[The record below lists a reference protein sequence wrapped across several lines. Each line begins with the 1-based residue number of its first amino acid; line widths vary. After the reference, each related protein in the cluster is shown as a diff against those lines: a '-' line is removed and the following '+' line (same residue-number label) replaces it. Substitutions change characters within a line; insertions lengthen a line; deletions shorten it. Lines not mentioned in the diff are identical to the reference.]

1 MAAALADLLAAPG
14 DRLGRP
20 AQRAAGEAG
29 VGQRPGERAIPGG
42 GEAARVGPCA
52 QAIGGLP
59 THAHD
64 LGRRDHAADVGQ
76 REDEHGLA
84 LWRPSVAARADG
96 DGGEVEV
103 GAHR

>member
-14 DRLGRP
+14 DRPGRP

-29 VGQRPGERAIPGG
+29 VGQGPGERAIPGG
-42 GEAARVGPCA
+42 GEALRVRSRA
-52 QAIGGLP
+52 QAVGGLP
-59 THAHD
+59 AHAD
-64 LGRRDHAADVGQ
+64 DAGRRDDAADVGQ
-76 REDEHGLA
+76 REDEHKLA
-84 LWRPSVAARADG
+84 LWRPSVTARADG